1 MGNKIKMTESKL
13 ISMIERVI
21 AEQASA
27 AGFGYGFVRE
37 VETAPTTPLSAQE
50 RELSWGK
57 LRELMKDFYINY
69 KEKFGDVQPNEF
81 NEIEMIL
88 LGIIDMAR
96 VKNINGKDPDV
107 IAQYLKQH
115 MKRLPAAGDPD
126 VDGGDAG
133 DTPPQP
139 RDAEVKKM
147 FENRLRRTLVNE
159 QSSGSNPS
167 TWGTGFANNGCPPPD
182 EGGPVP
188 QSFANNIGSGP
199 TAYALWANWITQ
211 NKPNWGCRQLENRTN
226 AYSDQMNTNMANS
239 NGDGTGCSPK
249 WNNMLMAKIVGT
261 RAKGFEM
268 GCGE

>member
-159 QSSGSNPS
+159 QS
-167 TWGTGFANNGCPPPD
+167 CPPCTND
-182 EGGPVP
+182 DIHQGAMALLTYTP
-188 QSFANNIGSGP
+188 QLGDHG
-199 TAYALWANWITQ
+199 ITQ
-211 NKPNWGCRQLENRTN
+211 NFVDNMHNKSAQFYGARSQALGQKTVELAGLPDCPGNLLVCKGYNPMWQAQLINRRN
-226 AYSDQMNTNMANS
+226 YV
-239 NGDGTGCSPK
+239 
-249 WNNMLMAKIVGT
+249 NN
-261 RAKGFEM
+261 
-268 GCGE
+268 CGQNPGSC